1 MIGKSTL
8 CGSDR
13 SQNAKCDQASQ
24 VRRLFEDESKKEKT
38 PAAEFCDTRRSVAI
52 NRRRSVLELRVWR
65 RVIAVAAAVAAA
77 AKSPG
82 QEGLWT
88 SFRRWKTLVS
98 GRGLTQR

>member
-24 VRRLFEDESKKEKT
+24 VRRPFEDESKKEKT
-38 PAAEFCDTRRSVAI
+38 PWQPSF
-52 NRRRSVLELRVWR
+52 
-65 RVIAVAAAVAAA
+65 VIPDGAWQLIAAVAAA
-77 AKSPG
+77 ATSP
-82 QEGLWT
+82 
-88 SFRRWKTLVS
+88 WKTLVS